1 MNLNLHSFATDIPAT
16 HVCVVRFSIVGKSR
30 YGLLKHG
37 HESSASLYG
46 LPALFKVSH
55 WTQCLRSRPTNNVRQ
70 QNFAYFFFCTSNF
83 RRKCFK
89 ISCNAFKRPLDDVTS
104 KFRHFIAIKHLVM
117 QWKKKKGKEKRSKLQ
132 KIVALFTLYKGTNC
146 LIN

>member
-1 MNLNLHSFATDIPAT
+1 MQPTSLPPTFVLSD
-16 HVCVVRFSIVGKSR
+16 SIVGKSR

-70 QNFAYFFFCTSNF
+70 QNFALFFSTSNF

-89 ISCNAFKRPLDDVTS
+89 ISCNAFKRPLHDVTS

>member
-1 MNLNLHSFATDIPAT
+1 MQPTSLPPTFVLSD
-16 HVCVVRFSIVGKSR
+16 SIVGKSR

-46 LPALFKVSH
+46 LPALFKVIH

-70 QNFAYFFFCTSNF
+70 QNFALFFFTSNF

-132 KIVALFTLYKGTNC
+132 KIVALFTLYKVLIVLLTN
-146 LIN
+146 

>member
-1 MNLNLHSFATDIPAT
+1 MQPTSLPPTFVLSD
-16 HVCVVRFSIVGKSR
+16 SIVGKSR
-30 YGLLKHG
+30 YGLW
-37 HESSASLYG
+37 STVMNQ
-46 LPALFKVSH
+46 ALHFMDSPH
-55 WTQCLRSRPTNNVRQ
+55 CLRSAIGPNV
-70 QNFAYFFFCTSNF
+70 FVVGPLTTFVSTILPYFFLTSNF